1 MNTNTSITSAN
12 ATRRPAGETASSDGE
27 KSIGVPCAMSEIANY
42 DQLGTLNKLLTDTR
56 NALLSLDQPNVSEDE
71 SPEAGS
77 VDTSAGTQAVE
88 PGATANFGNDI
99 LANINAILIMC
110 MQLSSQLQKSNR
122 QNDLTQAMGAFK
134 ERMGAADD
142 AVDAANKAFIG
153 GITQAC
159 LSFLGG
165 TLNLI
170 GGVQAGKEPAG
181 AGSETRQRMTMDKWS
196 AGGSMSQSI
205 GSMASAGANRAAADS
220 KKAQDQAEALAGLL
234 QSFGGNSSEMANS
247 VASTISQMQNLLS
260 QFAQAQKD
268 ATLGIIREI

>member
-12 ATRRPAGETASSDGE
+12 ATRRPAGETVSSDGE
-27 KSIGVPCAMSEIANY
+27 KSIVVPCAMSEIANY
-42 DQLGTLNKLLTDTR
+42 DQLGTLNKILTDTR
-56 NALLSLDQPNVSEDE
+56 NALLALDQPNVSEDE

-134 ERMGAADD
+134 ERLGAADY
-142 AVDAANKAFIG
+142 ALDAARDAFIG

-159 LSFLGG
+159 LS
-165 TLNLI
+165 LI
-170 GGVQAGKEPAG
+170 GGAANVYGAAK
-181 AGSETRQRMTMDKWS
+181 AGSKGTENQQRFYMDKFS
-196 AGGSMSQSI
+196 AGNSILQSI